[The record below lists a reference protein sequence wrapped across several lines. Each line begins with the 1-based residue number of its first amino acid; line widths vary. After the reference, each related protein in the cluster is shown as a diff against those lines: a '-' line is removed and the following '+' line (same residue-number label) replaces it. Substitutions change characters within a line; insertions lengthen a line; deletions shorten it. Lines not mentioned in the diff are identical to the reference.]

1 MNLPKKKLPPEIQKW
16 ISASEPDYLLNWC
29 TLDYSKAAVARLAI
43 SFAIYELK
51 TIQALWITLE
61 LARKEF
67 LEFEKF
73 ENAHLGAKEIAR
85 KLARI
90 RKNPDEF
97 PALFSSRLPSP
108 SPQFEMALHSAPEI
122 RLAISKMKEDIESL
136 IRSGNNAIS
145 LALAEDSA
153 EAEEPPYVDDFRRAD
168 PIAAAFL
175 HFHQITLFD
184 AVKPAFRKNH
194 PDLFPEAANDGDSI
208 VELPS
213 LDSPPYQKYL
223 CDLVEAHLQ
232 PIPFAR
238 RKNLKRYAWTARMVN
253 FCCDEFEIPYSR
265 NKEKNGIPSRLEAI
279 LEGCLLLHPLDEWNG
294 VRNLIHRH
302 NRKYWQAFAV
312 GRSFSEDPKEPETDT

>member
-1 MNLPKKKLPPEIQKW
+1 MNSPKKKCPPEIQEW
-16 ISASEPDYLLNWC
+16 ISAREPDHLLNWL
-29 TLDYSKAAVARLAI
+29 TFDYSKPGVAGMAL
-43 SFAIYELK
+43 SFKIFELK
-51 TIQALWITLE
+51 KIQALWITLE

-67 LEFEKF
+67 LEYEKF

-97 PALFSSRLPSP
+97 PALFSNRLPSP
-108 SPQFEMALHSAPEI
+108 STQLEIALHSAPEI
-122 RLAISKMKEDIESL
+122 RLAISKLKEDVESL

-145 LALAEDSA
+145 MALSEDSA

-175 HFHQITLFD
+175 HFHQIAPFD

-194 PDLFPEAANDGDSI
+194 PDLFPEAAKDGDAI

-238 RKNLKRYAWTARMVN
+238 RKNFKRYAWTARMVN
-253 FCCDEFEIPYSR
+253 FCCNELEIPYSR
-265 NKEKNGIPSRLEAI
+265 NKDKDGKPSPLEAI
-279 LEGCLLLHPLDEWNG
+279 LEGCLLLHPLDEWKG

-302 NRKYWQAFAV
+302 NRKYWQAFAE
-312 GRSFSEDPKEPETDT
+312 GRSFSEDPREPETET